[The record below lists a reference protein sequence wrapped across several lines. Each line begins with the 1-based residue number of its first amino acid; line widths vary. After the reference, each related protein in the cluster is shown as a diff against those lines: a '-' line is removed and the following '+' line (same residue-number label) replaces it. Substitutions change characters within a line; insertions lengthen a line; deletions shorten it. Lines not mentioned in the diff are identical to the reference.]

1 MSDSRVDIL
10 LVDDNEEDAE
20 LITRTLSIS
29 NSGSKILHCI
39 NGQEALNYIFCKGEY
54 SDRNILEKP
63 RLILLDIKM
72 PKVDGLEV
80 LRQIKNDQR
89 TKVIPVVM
97 LTSSKEDRD
106 INESY
111 SLGASSYVVK
121 AVQFDRFFK
130 SVSEVSDYWL
140 TVNQAPK

>member
-20 LITRTLSIS
+20 LISRTLSIS